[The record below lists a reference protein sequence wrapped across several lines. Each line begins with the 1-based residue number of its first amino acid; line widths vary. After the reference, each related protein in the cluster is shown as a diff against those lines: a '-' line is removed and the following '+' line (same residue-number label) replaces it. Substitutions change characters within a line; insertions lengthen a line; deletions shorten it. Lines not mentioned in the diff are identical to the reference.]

1 MNWATGV
8 LVYVI
13 VWWLVFLITLPFGIR
28 PQEDPVPGTVASAPA
43 QPRLWLKAGITTV
56 VSAALWGLYYLVVRL
71 DLISFR

>member
-13 VWWLVFLITLPFGIR
+13 IWWLVLLVTLPFGIT
-28 PQEDPVPGTVASAPA
+28 PQDDPVPGTVTSAPA
-43 QPRLWLKAGITTV
+43 QPRLWLKAGIATI

>member
-28 PQEDPVPGTVASAPA
+28 PHEDPVPGTVASAPA